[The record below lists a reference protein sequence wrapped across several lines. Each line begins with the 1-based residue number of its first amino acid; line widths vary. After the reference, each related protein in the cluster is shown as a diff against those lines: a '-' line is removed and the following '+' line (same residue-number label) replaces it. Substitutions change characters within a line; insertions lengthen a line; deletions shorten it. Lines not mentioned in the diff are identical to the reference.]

1 MHRTVTIDY
10 GDEILAGLGLSP
22 EEFSRE
28 ATFLLA
34 AKLYELGKVTQEQAA
49 GLCGMG
55 RCEFLMAL
63 LRAGM
68 RASNLRPGD
77 AEAELGFARHA

>member
-1 MHRTVTIDY
+1 MQRSVTIDY
-10 GDEILAGLGLSP
+10 GDDLLAGLGLSP

-28 ATFLLA
+28 AKFLLA

-55 RCEFLMAL
+55 RGEFLMAL

-68 RASNLRPGD
+68 KASNLRASD
-77 AEAELGFARHA
+77 AETELGFARRA